1 MAIYSLALFHIH
13 IHNQM
18 WYQFVRDSFFGRS
31 VYHLSRHKVFS
42 YKEEHPGYEVDGK
55 YLAHEYAPSKAS
67 ATNEAT
73 TIVDD
78 LLDLL
83 DGEEKAAAPESNV
96 IVVTWDGDDD
106 PENPRNWSVMQKA
119 FFVIQIAFLTMSVYM
134 ALAIYTPGYDQ
145 IMEQFKVG
153 SVVATLPLTLFVI
166 GYGIGPM
173 WFLPMLE
180 NARFGRTLIYITT
193 LFLFF
198 ILQIPTALVK
208 NIAGLCILRFIAGI
222 FALPALATGG
232 ASVSD
237 VLQLPWMPVGL
248 ATWAMGAVAGPSLG
262 PLIGS
267 ALIVAGGWRW
277 TFWFM
282 AILLGAAFII
292 LLFTLPELYE
302 KTLLA
307 RKATRLRAIT
317 QNPNIKL
324 TGEIENEK
332 LTAHQVL
339 VETLWRPIE
348 ITVLEPVVLAVN
360 LYISLVY
367 AIMYLWFEAFPLV
380 FIQVFHFKLV
390 PMGTAFVAIITGI
403 ILAAIVYVA
412 IIYQQFTKKLLAGT
426 MVTPEVFMPL
436 AIAGSIL
443 MPIGVFIFGW
453 TLAPDLHW
461 MGPIMGAAIFA
472 IGAFMI
478 FQTLFN
484 FLGASFAPEY
494 LALVFASNDFARS
507 TIAGVFPLFARPL
520 FVNLKTERFLVG
532 WGLSILG
539 FICVGMIA
547 IPVTFLL
554 AGPKLRARSKYAAKW

>member
-1 MAIYSLALFHIH
+1 
-13 IHNQM
+13 M

-31 VYHLSRHKVFS
+31 TYHLSKHKFFS
-42 YKEEHPGYEVDGK
+42 YREEASDYEVDKK
-55 YLAHEYAPSKAS
+55 YLVQEYAPSKAS

-73 TIVDD
+73 GKVCDSSDSSIAC
-78 LLDLL
+78 
-83 DGEEKAAAPESNV
+83 EKDASTPQSSV
-96 IVVTWDGDDD
+96 ILVTWDGDDD
-106 PENPRNWSVMQKA
+106 PENPRNWPVKQKA
-119 FFVIQIAFLTMSVYM
+119 FFVVQIAFLTMSVYL
-134 ALAIYTPGYDQ
+134 ASAIYTPGVDQ
-145 IMEQFKVG
+145 IMEDFHVG

-173 WFLPMLE
+173 WFSPMSE
-180 NARFGRTLIYITT
+180 NSRFGRTSIYITT

-208 NIAGLCILRFIAGI
+208 NIAGLCILRFLSGI
-222 FALPALATGG
+222 FASPALATGG

-248 ATWAMGAVAGPSLG
+248 ATWSMGAVAGPSLG

-282 AILLGAAFII
+282 AILSGSAFIV
-292 LLFTLPELYE
+292 LTFTFPESYE

-307 RKATRLRAIT
+307 RKAKRLRAIT
-317 QNPNIKL
+317 QNSNIKSE
-324 TGEIENEK
+324 GEIENEQ
-332 LTAHQVL
+332 LTTRQVL
-339 VETLWRPIE
+339 VDTLWRPIE
-348 ITVLEPVVLAVN
+348 ITLLEPVVLAVN

-367 AIMYLWFEAFPLV
+367 AIMYLWFEAFPMV

-390 PMGTAFVAIITGI
+390 PMGTAFVSIIIGI
-403 ILAAIVYVA
+403 ILAAIIYVF
-412 IIYQQFTKKLLAGT
+412 IIYHQFTKKLLAGT
-426 MVTPEVFMPL
+426 MVSPEVFMPI
-436 AIAGSIL
+436 AIVGSVL
-443 MPIGVFIFGW
+443 MPIGIFIFGW
-453 TLAPDLHW
+453 TAAPDLHW
-461 MGPIMGAAIFA
+461 MGPIIGAATFAMGAF
-472 IGAFMI
+472 FI

-494 LALVFASNDFARS
+494 IASVFASNDFARS

-520 FVNLKTERFLVG
+520 FLNLKTKRFLVG
-532 WGLSILG
+532 WGSSVLG
-539 FICVGMIA
+539 FICVVMIA

-554 AGPKLRARSKYAAKW
+554 IGPKLRARSKYAAKW

>member
-1 MAIYSLALFHIH
+1 
-13 IHNQM
+13 M
-18 WYQFVRDSFFGRS
+18 WYQFVRDSFYGRS
-31 VYHLSRHKVFS
+31 VYHLSQHKYFS
-42 YKEEHPGYEVDGK
+42 YKEEQPKYEVERK
-55 YLAHEYAPSKAS
+55 YLTHEYAPSKAS
-67 ATNEAT
+67 VTNEAT
-73 TIVDD
+73 GQVCD

-83 DGEEKAAAPESNV
+83 IACEKIASTPQSLV
-96 IVVTWDGDDD
+96 ILVTWDGDDD
-106 PENPRNWSVMQKA
+106 PENPRNWPVMQKA
-119 FFVIQIAFLTMSVYM
+119 FFVVQIAFLTMSVYL
-134 ALAIYTPGYDQ
+134 ALAIYTPGVDQ
-145 IMEQFKVG
+145 IMADFHVG
-153 SVVATLPLTLFVI
+153 AVVATLPLTLFVI

-208 NIAGLCILRFIAGI
+208 NIAGLCILRFLAGI

-232 ASVSD
+232 ASVAD
-237 VLQLPWMPVGL
+237 VLPLAWMPVGL
-248 ATWAMGAVAGPSLG
+248 ATWSMGAVAGPSLG

-282 AILLGAAFII
+282 AILLGSALIV
-292 LLFTLPELYE
+292 LTFTFPELYD

-307 RKATRLRAIT
+307 RKAKRLRAIT

-324 TGEIENEK
+324 VGEIENEA
-332 LTAHQVL
+332 LTTHQVL
-339 VETLWRPIE
+339 VDTLWRPIE
-348 ITVLEPVVLAVN
+348 ITLLEPVVLAVN

-367 AIMYLWFEAFPLV
+367 AIMYLWFEAFPMV
-380 FIQVFHFKLV
+380 FVEVFHFKLV
-390 PMGTAFVAIITGI
+390 PMGTTFVAIITGI
-403 ILAAIVYVA
+403 LLGA
-412 IIYQQFTKKLLAGT
+412 IIYVSIIYHLFTKKELAGT
-426 MVTPEVFMPL
+426 KVSPEVFMPI

-443 MPIGVFIFGW
+443 MPVGIFIFGW
-453 TLAPDLHW
+453 TAAPDLHW
-461 MGPIMGAAIFA
+461 MGPIMGAATFA
-472 IGAFMI
+472 MGAFFI

-484 FLGASFAPEY
+484 FLGASFASEY
-494 LALVFASNDFARS
+494 LALVFASNDFVRS

-520 FVNLKTERFLVG
+520 FLNLKTKRFLVG
-532 WGLSILG
+532 WGLSVLG

-554 AGPKLRARSKYAAKW
+554 IGPKLRARSKYAAKW